1 MNNSDCFGVRKKI
14 NDGLEGCA
22 AADFFHSNVLLSNA
36 R

>member
-22 AADFFHSNVLLSNA
+22 AADFFTVTYC
-36 R
+36 